1 MQLATM
7 ATSTG
12 WRERCI
18 DQHDYV
24 WARLP
29 FLIPMALVVAR
40 RQLDDDSQAVARD
53 LIALRSLVFEHL
65 TREERALSIHG
76 ARAIRDRL
84 HDDHLMMAS
93 LLATLRTHSAGLAA
107 RDGSTEHALAGELA
121 RLVSELQAEIAV
133 EDQLLETA

>member
-1 MQLATM
+1 M
-7 ATSTG
+7 ATPTG

-29 FLIPMALVVAR
+29 FLIPMALAVAR
-40 RQLDDDSQAVARD
+40 RQLDDDSQAIARD
-53 LIALRSLVFEHL
+53 LITLRRVVFEHL
-65 TREERALSIHG
+65 AREEDALAIHG

-93 LLATLRTHSAGLAA
+93 LLATLRTRSAGLAA
-107 RDGSTEHALAGELA
+107 RDGSTEQALAGELA
-121 RLVSELQAEIAV
+121 RLVTELQAEIAA